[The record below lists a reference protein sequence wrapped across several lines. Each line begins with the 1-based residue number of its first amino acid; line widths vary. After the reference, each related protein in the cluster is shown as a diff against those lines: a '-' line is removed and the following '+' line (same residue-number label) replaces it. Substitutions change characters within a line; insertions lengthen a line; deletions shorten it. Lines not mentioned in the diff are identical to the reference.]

1 MQSNQNY
8 QNPNDQYFPQFQQQP
23 GSNLPNGTYEQS
35 QNGIYNPNQLSYQNQ
50 QYNQYSE
57 YPVTGNDPY
66 SKNNTAYQQS
76 QYQTTESNNNQNQ
89 PNNLDMAIQGTQAA
103 KHMMMNQNRNSDDS
117 SFEAADFTDKK
128 TRLGFIK
135 KVFGIVAVQLLITT
149 LVCMVPMFIESF
161 KEFQTIHWYIVIL
174 TSVLSIAIIYIVVY
188 TKLGR
193 KVPINYILLIVF
205 TLCEAYTVSYI
216 ASKYDPETVALAAG
230 LTCLIVT
237 GLSLYAAFTK
247 TDFTKCGGIL
257 FVCLIALIGGSI
269 MGFFFRNKIVRL
281 VIAVAGVIIFG
292 VYLIFDIQLIIG
304 NKKNKMSKDDYILAA
319 MMLYIDI
326 IQIFL
331 YLLQILGIAGGN

>member
-1 MQSNQNY
+1 MQPNQNY
-8 QNPNDQYFPQFQQQP
+8 QNPNDQYFPQLQQNGNSQY
-23 GSNLPNGTYEQS
+23 NGTYHHPQ
-35 QNGIYNPNQLSYQNQ
+35 
-50 QYNQYSE
+50 
-57 YPVTGNDPY
+57 NDPY
-66 SKNNTAYQQS
+66 NQNQVPYQNHQFQEYGQYPVSLNNANHNGLPTHQS
-76 QYQTTESNNNQNQ
+76 EYQTTDTNKQPNQ
-89 PNNLDMAIQGTQAA
+89 PNHLDLAIQGTQGA
-103 KHMMMNQNRNSDDS
+103 KHMMMNRNRNDSDS

-128 TRLGFIK
+128 LRLGFIK
-135 KVFGIVAVQLLITT
+135 KVFGIVAVQLLVTT
-149 LVCMVPMFIESF
+149 LICLIPMFSVTF
-161 KEFQTIHWYIVIL
+161 MTFQRTYWYIVIL
-174 TSVLSIAIIYIVVY
+174 TAVLSIAILYIIIY

-216 ASKYDPETVALAAG
+216 ASRYDPETVAFAAG

-247 TDFTKCGGIL
+247 TDFTKCGGFL
-257 FVCLIALIGGSI
+257 LVCMIALIGGSI
-269 MGFFFRNKIVRL
+269 LGFFFRNKIFRL
-281 VIAVAGVIIFG
+281 VLSVVGVIVFG
-292 VYLIFDIQLIIG
+292 LYLIFDIQLIMG